1 MRPTTLSILLDAPAV
16 HLFGERTTSAG
27 FVLTGT
33 VRLSLRTATK
43 IRQLHLTFSGEQA
56 LSYVPRLQPLAQKPS
71 TASPVTRN
79 KSLAVMTQ
87 DLILPCA
94 PELYAAGTHDL
105 PFAFV
110 LPGDLPPTAELLF
123 GHISYSVQ
131 AQLVLTGLRSGCTAK
146 VPVVVLRCPG
156 EGSQWAHSAF
166 DALSVG
172 TQWEDRLSVEVAH
185 GSCSVPA
192 DTLLELSVQVSP
204 SEKGFSLLALEAVLK
219 EIQSVRA
226 CIDDSDNHL
235 YGASES
241 GSTVHRESRLV
252 ARKRVAFGAIGTPLD
267 GQDEFGVALRIP
279 PAFAG
284 VQYECESADI
294 KVSHQL
300 ALTALVKTP
309 EGQTVEM
316 MLPAHLFVLPQV
328 SIDGVADL
336 PLYELSGD
344 DQLVQSAESENQP
357 EAYSRNSSHSSHTAI
372 ESQFDELIAGLPPY
386 SLPVCLSCGKE
397 DISVLQCRRAIVQKS
412 QIPPNAEIEDMCAN
426 VDQT

>member
-27 FVLTGT
+27 FVLTGA

-43 IRQLHLTFSGEQA
+43 IRKLHLTFSGEQA
-56 LSYVPRLQPLAQKPS
+56 ISYVPRLQPSAQKPP

-156 EGSQWAHSAF
+156 EGSQWAHAAF
-166 DALSVG
+166 DALSVA
-172 TQWEDRLSVEVAH
+172 TQWGDRLSVELAY

-226 CIDDSDNHL
+226 CIDDNDNHQ
-235 YGASES
+235 GAGEN

-252 ARKRVAFGAIGTPLD
+252 ARKRMAFGAIGKPLD
-267 GQDEFGVALRIP
+267 GQDEFGVGLQIP

-300 ALTALVKTP
+300 ALTVLVKTP
-309 EGQTVEM
+309 EGQTIEM

-357 EAYSRNSSHSSHTAI
+357 EVYSRNSSHSSHTAI
-372 ESQFDELIAGLPPY
+372 ESQFDVLLAGLPPY
-386 SLPVCLSCGKE
+386 SLPVCQSCGKE
-397 DISVLQCRRAIVQKS
+397 DISVLQCRKAIVHKS

>member
-1 MRPTTLSILLDAPAV
+1 
-16 HLFGERTTSAG
+16 
-27 FVLTGT
+27 
-33 VRLSLRTATK
+33 
-43 IRQLHLTFSGEQA
+43 
-56 LSYVPRLQPLAQKPS
+56 
-71 TASPVTRN
+71 
-79 KSLAVMTQ
+79 MTQ
-87 DLILPCA
+87 DLIQLGV

-131 AQLVLTGLRSGCTAK
+131 AQLVLTGLRSSCVSK

-156 EGSQWAHSAF
+156 EGSQWAHSVF

-172 TQWEDRLSVEVAH
+172 TQWDGRLSVEAAY

-192 DTLLELSVQVSP
+192 DTTLVLGVAVSP

-219 EIQSVRA
+219 EIQSIYA
-226 CIDDSDNHL
+226 CADDQE
-235 YGASES
+235 GATGV
-241 GSTVHRESRLV
+241 GSVVHRESRLV
-252 ARKRVAFGAIGTPLD
+252 ARKRLAIGAFGTPLD
-267 GQDEFGVALRIP
+267 GQNEFGVELSVP

-284 VQYECESADI
+284 VQYECESTDI

-309 EGQTVEM
+309 EGQTIEVV
-316 MLPAHLFVLPQV
+316 LPAHLFVLPQV

-344 DQLVQSAESENQP
+344 DQLVQSAESEDQP
-357 EAYSRNSSHSSHTAI
+357 EIYSQNSSRSSHTAI
-372 ESQFDELIAGLPPY
+372 DSQVYVPLTDLPPY

-397 DISVLQCRRAIVQKS
+397 DISVLQCRRAIVSKN
-412 QIPPNAEIEDMCAN
+412 QIPPNAEIEDMCAGLE
-426 VDQT
+426 